1 MSNIQ
6 RYDNPEQTTIQKEHD
21 YSKLKCPYCKSPLR
35 KLSWGIGCTGYSE
48 GCRFSIPN
56 PLLGATLGYYDIQ
69 NLVEL
74 RDTKAFFTFESKK
87 KPGKTFKAKLALDDE
102 NKSWKF
108 VF

>member
-6 RYDNPEQTTIQKEHD
+6 RYDTEPVIKKKDHD
-21 YSKLKCPYCKSPLR
+21 FSNLKCPYCGSPLK
-35 KLSWGIGCTGYSE
+35 KLSWGVGCSGYSI
-48 GCRFSIPN
+48 GCRFSVPI
-56 PLLGATLGYYDIQ
+56 PLLGAKLSYYDIQ

-74 RDTKAFFTFESKK
+74 RDTKAFFTFASTK
-87 KPGKTFKAKLALDDE
+87 KPGKTFKAKLVLDDE